1 MNPKDKCG
9 MKKAPL
15 HLIPAAA
22 DIAEAQVLRFG
33 AGRYGEFNWREEQ
46 IQASVY
52 ISAAKRHLAAWF
64 DGEDLDPESK
74 VSHLAH
80 ARACMSILL
89 DAISLDGVID
99 DRPTEGAAARLIKE
113 CEKR

>member
-9 MKKAPL
+9 MKKVPL

-22 DIAEAQVLRFG
+22 DIAEAQVLALG
-33 AGRYGEFNWREEQ
+33 AKKYGEFNWRDEQ

-52 ISAAKRHLAAWF
+52 VSAARRHLAAWF
-64 DGEDLDPESK
+64 DGEDCDPESG

-80 ARACMSILL
+80 VRACMSILL

-99 DRPTEGAAARLIKE
+99 DRPTEGAAALLIKE